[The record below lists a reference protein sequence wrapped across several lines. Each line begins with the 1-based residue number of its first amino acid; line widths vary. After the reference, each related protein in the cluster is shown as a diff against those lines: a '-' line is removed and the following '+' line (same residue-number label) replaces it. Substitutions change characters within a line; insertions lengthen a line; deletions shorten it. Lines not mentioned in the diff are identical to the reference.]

1 MYNNQT
7 FKKTSLAIVVALA
20 LSSNASIAAEDT
32 EQEKARRNG
41 PDEILVITQHR
52 EQNIQDIPI
61 TMTAMGEEYLKKSDI
76 FDAATIAQHVPGVAY
91 SEFAPG
97 QAMISIRGIM
107 SADDGAGL
115 ENSTAVFLDG
125 VYIGRGASINFD
137 MFDLERIEVIRGPQ
151 GTLFG
156 RNAIGGAFNVVTS
169 KPTDHFT
176 AKVGLTAGN
185 EGILRYQGFVSGPLG
200 DSDEWSGKLT
210 FNHREHDGFVDN
222 VLLGTE
228 LQDEDQSSFR
238 AQLRYA
244 SGSSEW
250 ILSTDYMEDDRADMG
265 RVGIIDKA
273 PLTAI
278 MAANGVTGPRQNA
291 SPYDG
296 FSLREASGISLT
308 GTIEYDQGVFTTIS
322 AYRTAETDW
331 EMQSVGAGIGALGAP
346 FDEVIDKIIEDVS
359 TLSQEFR
366 WTSNLDGNFNY
377 SAGVY
382 LFTEEVNHEEQW
394 QTTKAGTYDGFTMT
408 DVGSQDLFSN
418 EYNLSINDTTSYA
431 VYAEANWQFKEDWNL
446 IIGGRYTMDDKDYHV
461 TAVTCG
467 AVPDSGPLANFA
479 HCEGM
484 ASSPLAIIAESF
496 QISPSDSWSNFSYK
510 LALQYLPTD
519 DLMFF
524 GSVTT
529 GYKAGGFAGSQGVES
544 SASNPV
550 DEETATNYE
559 FGFKGDFA
567 DNTFRLN
574 ATAFYTDYQD
584 LQIVRFG
591 PVPGSDFGTFQT
603 TNIGNADISG
613 VELEWGWYPTDNFRL
628 TGNYSSLDTEVND
641 LILNTTGGL
650 IDASGKVLRQA
661 PESSYNL
668 IAGYNFVTD
677 AGEFDLMVEYSY
689 QDEQSSDYIDDRI
702 IMDEYNLI
710 DMRLAW
716 TSESEKWEVALWGK
730 NLSGED
736 YISHMYVIGPGGIGV
751 YGPPKTVGVS
761 VNYNIL

>member
-1 MYNNQT
+1 MYHNKV
-7 FKKTSLAIVVALA
+7 FKKTSLAVVVALA
-20 LSSNASIAAEDT
+20 LSSHVTMAAEET
-32 EQEKARRNG
+32 EEEKARRNG

-52 EQNIQDIPI
+52 EQNVQDIPI
-61 TMTAMGEEYLKKSDI
+61 TMTAMDEEYLKKSDI

-91 SEFAPG
+91 AEFAPG
-97 QAMISIRGIM
+97 QAIISIRGIS

-115 ENSTAVFLDG
+115 ENSTALFLDG

-176 AKVGLTAGN
+176 AKVGLTVGN
-185 EGILRYQGFVSGPLG
+185 EGILRYQGFVSGPLA
-200 DSDEWSGKLT
+200 DSEEWSGKLT

-222 VLLGTE
+222 VLLNTE

-250 ILSTDYMEDDRADMG
+250 ILSTDFMEDDRADMG
-265 RVGIIDKA
+265 RAVTVDKA
-273 PLTAI
+273 PLSAI

-296 FSLREASGISLT
+296 YSIREASGISLT
-308 GTIEYDQGVFTTIS
+308 GTIEYDKGLFTTIS

-331 EMQSVGAGIGALGAP
+331 EMQSVGAGLGAIGLP

-366 WTSNLDGNFNY
+366 WTSTLDGNFNY
-377 SAGVY
+377 STGVY
-382 LFTEEVNHEEQW
+382 LFTEETDHEEQW
-394 QTTKAGTYDGFTMT
+394 QITAAGTYSGMTMT
-408 DVGSQDLFSN
+408 DLGSQAVIGN
-418 EYNLSINDTTSYA
+418 EYNLSINDTTSVAIYG
-431 VYAEANWQFKEDWNL
+431 EANWEFKENWNL
-446 IIGGRYTMDDKDYHV
+446 IIGGRYTRDEKDYHV

-467 AVPDSGPLANFA
+467 DVPTTGPLANFA
-479 HCEGM
+479 HCDGVGR
-484 ASSPLAIIAESF
+484 SLRIINESF
-496 QISPSDSWSNFSYK
+496 QVNPSDSWSNFSYK
-510 LALQYLPTD
+510 LALQYIPTD

-544 SASNPV
+544 SASTPV
-550 DEETATNYE
+550 DEEIATNYE
-559 FGFKGDFA
+559 LGFKGDFA
-567 DNTFRLN
+567 ENTLRFN

-591 PVPGSDFGTFQT
+591 PVPESDFGTFQT
-603 TNIGNADISG
+603 TNIGEADISG
-613 VELEWGWYPTDNFRL
+613 VELEWGWYPTENFRF
-628 TGNYSSLDTEVND
+628 TGNYSSLSTEVNG
-641 LILNTTGGL
+641 LILNTSGG
-650 IDASGKVLRQA
+650 IVDASGKELRQA
-661 PESSYNL
+661 PPSSYNL
-668 IAGYNFVTD
+668 IAGYNFWTD
-677 AGEFDLMVEYSY
+677 SGEFDLQVEYSY
-689 QDEQSSDYIDDRI
+689 QDEQLSDYIDDRI

-710 DMRLAW
+710 DMRLSW

-730 NLSGED
+730 NLSDEV
-736 YISHMYVIGPGGIGV
+736 YISHTYVIGPGGIGV
-751 YGPPKTVGVS
+751 WGPPKTVGLT